1 MTNVPPTSPAPIPSS
16 ATSPADP
23 PAVTRADIE
32 AKLQTLKGG
41 VDEQVANVRGIAI
54 AVGVTVAAVVV
65 LATFALGRRR
75 GRRLATIVEIRRV

>member
-1 MTNVPPTSPAPIPSS
+1 MTSLPPSTPSTPSTRSLASPDSPPI
-16 ATSPADP
+16 TK
-23 PAVTRADIE
+23 ADIE

-41 VDEQVANVRGIAI
+41 VDQEIANVRGIAI
-54 AVGVTVAAVVV
+54 AVGVTVAVVVV